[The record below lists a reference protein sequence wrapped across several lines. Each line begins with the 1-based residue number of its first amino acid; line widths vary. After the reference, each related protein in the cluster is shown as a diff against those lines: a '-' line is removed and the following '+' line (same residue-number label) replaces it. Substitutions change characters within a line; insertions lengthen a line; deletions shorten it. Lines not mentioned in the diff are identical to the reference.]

1 MSEIFFKSELER
13 SEKIGTFWRCPA
25 LLIVETTINQP
36 QMKILRR
43 PATWNG
49 IPADFFVMCVPK
61 NINGERA
68 KR

>member
-1 MSEIFFKSELER
+1 MY
-13 SEKIGTFWRCPA
+13 A
-25 LLIVETTINQP
+25 INQP
-36 QMKILRR
+36 QMRILRL

-49 IPADFFVMCVPK
+49 IPVDFFVMCVPK